1 MSKNKKVNIM
11 DVILKH
17 KKEIAIGAI
26 LLVAVIVC
34 IVFLLLNNGDDSNN
48 ENGNTN
54 LVNNINRSNE
64 NGNTVDNT
72 EVENVVITEEEIV
85 NTYGLT
91 KEDAINLVKQ
101 NINSDNFEYSV
112 EINNKA
118 RYVVTVKNTLT
129 NTEYKYEVDPMT
141 KEYYEI

>member
-11 DVILKH
+11 DVISKH
-17 KKEIAIGAI
+17 KKEIAFGAI

-34 IVFLLLNNGDDSNN
+34 IVFLLLNNGDNSN
-48 ENGNTN
+48 
-54 LVNNINRSNE
+54 NE

>member
-11 DVILKH
+11 DVISKH
-17 KKEIAIGAI
+17 KKEIAFGAI

-34 IVFLLLNNGDDSNN
+34 IVFLLLNNGDDSN
-48 ENGNTN
+48 
-54 LVNNINRSNE
+54 NE

>member
-11 DVILKH
+11 DIISKH
-17 KKEIAIGAI
+17 KKEIAFGAI

-34 IVFLLLNNGDDSNN
+34 IVFLLLNNGDNSN
-48 ENGNTN
+48 
-54 LVNNINRSNE
+54 NE

>member
-34 IVFLLLNNGDDSNN
+34 IVFLLLNNGDNSN
-48 ENGNTN
+48 
-54 LVNNINRSNE
+54 NE